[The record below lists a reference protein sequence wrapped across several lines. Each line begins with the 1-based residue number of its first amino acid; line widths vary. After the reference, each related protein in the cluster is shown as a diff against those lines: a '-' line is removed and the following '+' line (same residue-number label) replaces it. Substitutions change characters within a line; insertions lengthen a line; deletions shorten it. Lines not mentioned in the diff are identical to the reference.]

1 MASTPTSES
10 TTEEGVHR
18 EPTTVEKIQNLHWSI
33 SSNVANT
40 IFVQFTFFGSVF
52 VLFLNELGLSKGEVG
67 FVLSLLPFSGL
78 ISLFVAPAV
87 ARFGYKRTYLTF
99 WTLRSVIAAF
109 LLLTPWIVLRYGAE
123 RTLLFISITVALFA
137 LVRSVGMTANLPWVQ
152 EFVPNSV
159 RGKYTARNNVY
170 TSLAGFAAII
180 GGGFVLG
187 QIVGLTGYMIL
198 IGLGVV
204 AGLVSVWLAAYIP
217 GGAPQPARAGER
229 KPRDIGAAMRDS
241 SFQRYLFGV
250 GILTLATVPL
260 ASFVPLFMREEV
272 GLQQGNIV
280 LLQIGSLAGGLF
292 SSYMW
297 GWAADRYGSKPV
309 MLWGLVL
316 RILLPVLWIIMPK
329 GMEWSLYFAMGIAL
343 FQGVSD
349 MGWGIGSARILYVSI
364 VPTAKRSDYMALY
377 NAWIGIAGG
386 LSVILGG
393 QILAISQRFYGQIAG
408 VDPAAYLPGA
418 LGELLAP
425 PINFIIFG
433 GGAYLPLFLM
443 GILLPILSIV
453 IMRAISAEDTL
464 GLGEFAGIFFR
475 GNPFLAMTSLI
486 RFHLARDE
494 QSTVRVTERL
504 GETRSPLAVDE
515 LLEALQDPRFNVRFE
530 AIISMSRMPPEP
542 RLIDALVEILHGSEL
557 ALTVIAAW
565 ALGRIGDQHA
575 YEPLRQALDSEY
587 RSIQAHSAR
596 ALGNLGNKAIVPVL
610 HERLVNESDKGLQMA
625 YAYALG
631 NLGAKEATEDI
642 LALLN
647 HMQNEGARLELA
659 LTLSRIVGD
668 EHHYIHLLR
677 SVRADAG
684 TAIAQE
690 LTGLK
695 RRLVREQPAVANVA
709 QLVDECINHF
719 ARSEMERGALSL
731 GHLLEVLSLERLD
744 PSRQAILRECRTH
757 LADPGEYHIDYILLA
772 LHTLVIAGSE

>member
-1 MASTPTSES
+1 MASTPS
-10 TTEEGVHR
+10 TVETTQTEPN
-18 EPTTVEKIQNLHWSI
+18 EPTTIEKIQNLHWSI
-33 SSNVANT
+33 ASNAANT

-52 VLFLNELGLSKGEVG
+52 VLFLNELGLSKAQVG

-78 ISLFVAPAV
+78 ISLFIAPAV
-87 ARFGYKRTYLTF
+87 ARFGYKRTYISF
-99 WTLRSVIAAF
+99 WALRSIIAAF
-109 LLLTPWIVLRYGAE
+109 LLLTPWIIQRYGAE
-123 RTLLFISITVALFA
+123 RTLLFISVTVALFA
-137 LVRSVGMTANLPWVQ
+137 LARSVGMTANLPWVQ

-159 RGKYTARNNVY
+159 RGKYTASNNVF

-187 QIVGLTGYMIL
+187 QITGLPGYMIL
-198 IGLGVV
+198 IGLGVI
-204 AGLVSVWLAAYIP
+204 AGFVSVWFAFYIP
-217 GGAPQPARAGER
+217 GGAPQPARAGEKQSR
-229 KPRDIGAAMRDS
+229 NIGAALRDS
-241 SFQRYLFGV
+241 SFQRYLIGV

-260 ASFVPLFMREEV
+260 GSFVPLFMGEIV
-272 GLQQGNIV
+272 GLQQGSIV

-316 RILLPVLWIIMPK
+316 RVLLPFFWIIMPK
-329 GMEWSLYFAMGIAL
+329 GTEWSLYIAMTIAL
-343 FQGVSD
+343 FQGIAD

-377 NAWIGIAGG
+377 NAWTGIAGG
-386 LSVILGG
+386 LSVIIGG
-393 QILAISQRFYGQIAG
+393 QILAISQGFYGQVAG
-408 VDPAAYLPGA
+408 VNPAAYLPGA
-418 LGELLAP
+418 LRDLLEQ
-425 PINFIIFG
+425 PINLILFG

-443 GILLPILSIV
+443 GIVLPIFSIV
-453 IMRAISAEDTL
+453 IMRAIRAEDTL

-494 QSTVRVTERL
+494 QATVRVTERL

-515 LLEALQDPRFNVRFE
+515 LLEALKDPRFNVRFE

-542 RLIDALVEILHGSEL
+542 RLIEALIEILHGSEL

-565 ALGRIGDQHA
+565 ALGRMGDPHA

-596 ALGNLGNKAIVPVL
+596 ALGSLGNREIIPNL
-610 HERLVNESDKGLQMA
+610 HERLKSENDKGLQMA

-631 NLGAKEATEDI
+631 NLRATEATEEI
-642 LALLN
+642 LALLR
-647 HMQNEGARLELA
+647 HMENEGARLELA
-659 LTLSRIVGD
+659 LTLARIVGD

-690 LTGLK
+690 ITALK
-695 RRLVREQPAVANVA
+695 RRLVREQGAETNIA
-709 QLVDECINHF
+709 QLVDESIGHF
-719 ARSEMERGALSL
+719 AHSAMERGAIALSQLITALSL
-731 GHLLEVLSLERLD
+731 DNLE
-744 PSRQAILRECRTH
+744 PSSQEILRECSKG
-757 LADPGEYHIDYILLA
+757 LAKPDPLHIDYILLA
-772 LHTLVIAGSE
+772 LHTLTVAGRE